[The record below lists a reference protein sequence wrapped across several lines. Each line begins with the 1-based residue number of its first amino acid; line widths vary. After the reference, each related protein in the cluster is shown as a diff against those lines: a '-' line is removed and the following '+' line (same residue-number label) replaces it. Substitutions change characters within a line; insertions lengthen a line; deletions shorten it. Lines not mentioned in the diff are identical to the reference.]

1 MNGIDAR
8 KAELLAAHR
17 IRWELGIN
25 DPSWLG
31 WLTVAGYLLA
41 AGLAWRAGVQAT
53 RQGHSVDTRLWRG
66 AGAAM
71 LLLAINKQLDLHVLV
86 TDVGRYLA
94 VLAGWYQQ
102 RRGFQAVFIAT
113 VMIVLA
119 VAVMVGFAIT
129 RNRDPALR
137 LAMGGLAV
145 SAAYIL
151 VRAASIHH
159 VDEFVSGTELGKHW
173 AAPFE
178 LAGMALVGMGA
189 WRYRAGW
196 PSSRR

>member
-31 WLTVAGYLLA
+31 WLTVVGYLVA
-41 AGLAWRAGVQAT
+41 AVLAWRAGLAAS
-53 RQGHSVDTRLWRG
+53 RSRRSVDARLWHA

-71 LLLAINKQLDLHVLV
+71 LLLAINKQLDLHILV

-94 VLAGWYQQ
+94 VLAGWYQL
-102 RRGFQAVFIAT
+102 RRGFQTVFIAL
-113 VMIVLA
+113 VMISLALAVLA
-119 VAVMVGFAIT
+119 GFATT

-137 LAMGGLAV
+137 LAVAGLAV

-189 WRYRAGW
+189 WRYRVRW
-196 PSSRR
+196 QPIRR